1 MIHVNFDNFPVLE
14 SENLVMRRLVPA
26 DITEIIA
33 LRGNADTM
41 QYIPRNLC
49 STAADAQELIDKFD
63 EMINKNEG
71 INWAMANKIDN
82 KLIGLISF
90 HRIEKENHRA
100 ELGYMILPEFR
111 GKGLIS
117 QGVQTVLEFG
127 FETLGFHSVFAIV
140 NAKNEASERVLQRNH
155 FKKEAHFIEN
165 MCYNGKFVDTVFYS
179 ILKRNFVKKD
189 N

>member
-1 MIHVNFDNFPVLE
+1 M
-14 SENLVMRRLVPA
+14 
-26 DITEIIA
+26 
-33 LRGNADTM
+33 
-41 QYIPRNLC
+41 
-49 STAADAQELIDKFD
+49 
-63 EMINKNEG
+63 
-71 INWAMANKIDN
+71 
-82 KLIGLISF
+82 
-90 HRIEKENHRA
+90 
-100 ELGYMILPEFR
+100 
-111 GKGLIS
+111 
-117 QGVQTVLEFG
+117 LEFS

>member
-1 MIHVNFDNFPVLE
+1 MDIH
-14 SENLVMRRLVPA
+14 
-26 DITEIIA
+26 EIIL
-33 LRGNADTM
+33 LRGNANTM
-41 QYIPRNLC
+41 QYIPRDLC
-49 STAADAQELIDKFD
+49 ETAADAQELIDKFD
-63 EMINKNEG
+63 KMINNNEG

-90 HRIEKENHRA
+90 HRIEKEHHRA
-100 ELGYMILPEFR
+100 EIGYMILPEFT

-117 QGVQTVLEFG
+117 QGIQTLLEFG
-127 FETLGFHSVFAIV
+127 FETLGLHSVFAIV

-165 MCYNGKFVDTVFYS
+165 MFHHGKFVDTVFYS

-189 N
+189 I